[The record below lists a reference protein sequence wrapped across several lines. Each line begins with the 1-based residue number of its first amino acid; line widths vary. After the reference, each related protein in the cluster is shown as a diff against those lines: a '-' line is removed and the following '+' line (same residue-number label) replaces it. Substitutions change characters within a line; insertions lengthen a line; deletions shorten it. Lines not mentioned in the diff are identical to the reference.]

1 MVFLK
6 LRFRAR
12 LNELSPLALFM
23 TNSFVKNQS
32 DFEVFSPKYD
42 DTYAA
47 RVEAK
52 RKEVD
57 KIINPIQ
64 LTGELKVITRNI
76 YSAQTTVSKT
86 IGLLQGYAKRAV
98 GLSIDPKDFG
108 FGAVRISNNSGDI
121 EGLGFAITVT

>member
-47 RVEAK
+47 TVEAK

-86 IGLLQGYAKRAV
+86 IGLLQGYAKRV
-98 GLSIDPKDFG
+98 YRKLGHITHVLSP
-108 FGAVRISNNSGDI
+108 I
-121 EGLGFAITVT
+121 EFIEIIERND